1 MPFIV
6 YPQLSREVAAPL
18 NYLYNLFKT
27 LDTVLFGAVFGS
39 IIFDFFAKIHSSLDQ
54 NHNQ

>member
-6 YPQLSREVAAPL
+6 YPQLSSEVAALL

-27 LDTVLFGAVFGS
+27 LDTVLFGVVFGS